1 MDALVM
7 ENVLLLKEE
16 QPTWAEGQGY
26 AENDDA
32 TPIIAAPKD
41 KLHDALSEL
50 FDTTLLPI
58 ARAASARVNARF
70 RPPRE
75 GKTFWRDY
83 TGPVDARTVFP
94 IHPALDG
101 AADDAFH
108 DQAVA
113 IIRGFSATA
122 DFSSET
128 FLPLVTRLL
137 ELGARGRT
145 DEELEEEVS
154 QSIYVMF

>member
-1 MDALVM
+1 M

-16 QPTWAEGQGY
+16 QPPWPEGKGH

-32 TPIIAAPKD
+32 TPFGAAPRD
-41 KLHDALSEL
+41 RLDAALSDL

-58 ARAASARVNARF
+58 ARDESARMNVRF

-75 GKTFWRDY
+75 STTFWRQY
-83 TGPVDARTVFP
+83 TGPADARLVFP
-94 IHPALDG
+94 IQPALDR
-101 AADDAFH
+101 AADGSFR

-113 IIRGFSATA
+113 IIRGFSST
-122 DFSSET
+122 DGFSNET
-128 FLPLVTRLL
+128 FLPLVIRLL
-137 ELGARGRT
+137 ELGARDRT
-145 DEELEEEVS
+145 DEELEEEVP